1 MRHHRLSQEQSE
13 HACNELEHAYLSTLD
28 RENEATNQT
37 IPQASHY
44 QAQVS
49 EMRLAEQRS
58 HLEAILSDQAA
69 SSDERIRALAESS
82 RDQLVA
88 ARQWA
93 EEQQSELKGA
103 LDVAR
108 AEGTELQQQMGRA
121 KAEHDQ
127 LRAECA
133 QYALRAQ
140 KFSAASDAAKT
151 MISDLNSMAKQLED
165 KNLMLQASHEQH
177 QLLTQ
182 RISQLQASLRDHQSR
197 VAVLEGNLQREQSE
211 TSELTMEVQP
221 LSGTIRE
228 MKTSWKL

>member
-1 MRHHRLSQEQSE
+1 M
-13 HACNELEHAYLSTLD
+13 
-28 RENEATNQT
+28 
-37 IPQASHY
+37 
-44 QAQVS
+44 S

-121 KAEHDQ
+121 KAENDQ

-133 QYALRAQ
+133 QYALQAQ
-140 KFSAASDAAKT
+140 HASAASDAVQA
-151 MISDLNSMAKQLED
+151 INSGLNIMARQVED
-165 KNLMLQASHEQH
+165 KDMMLKASHEQ
-177 QLLTQ
+177 QQVLSQ
-182 RISQLQASLRDHQSR
+182 PNAQLQL
-197 VAVLEGNLQREQSE
+197 
-211 TSELTMEVQP
+211 
-221 LSGTIRE
+221 
-228 MKTSWKL
+228 

>member
-1 MRHHRLSQEQSE
+1 MELQQLRVTHQDQSRQMVEVIERSRRLEEDLAASSRHHRLSQGQSE

-28 RENEATNQT
+28 RENEAANQ
-37 IPQASHY
+37 IILQESHY

-108 AEGTELQQQMGRA
+108 AEGTELQQHMGRA
-121 KAEHDQ
+121 KA
-127 LRAECA
+127 
-133 QYALRAQ
+133 
-140 KFSAASDAAKT
+140 KK
-151 MISDLNSMAKQLED
+151 
-165 KNLMLQASHEQH
+165 
-177 QLLTQ
+177 
-182 RISQLQASLRDHQSR
+182 
-197 VAVLEGNLQREQSE
+197 
-211 TSELTMEVQP
+211 
-221 LSGTIRE
+221 
-228 MKTSWKL
+228 